1 MPEEK
6 EVFEAQNDKAVDL
19 VYTGREITIREVVR
33 ADGTR
38 QFKIG
43 NSKMKNIFE
52 VYGVLVW
59 ATNAVGYIMQIR
71 DEKTDAPQN
80 KG

>member
-1 MPEEK
+1 MNK
-6 EVFEAQNDKAVDL
+6 EPFEAQNDKPVDL
-19 VYTGREITIREVVR
+19 VYTGREVTIREVVR

-43 NSKMKNIFE
+43 NSNMKNIFE
-52 VYGVLVW
+52 VYGVLAW
-59 ATNAVGYIMQIR
+59 ATNAVGVLMQIG
-71 DEKTDAPQN
+71 DKETDAPQT